1 MTDFRSMKSQNAK
14 KTKQNKVKAEL
25 LYPLGDITQAL
36 GGCHLSEWDYPVTR
50 KELQIL
56 KSEVTGSGLR
66 EWDRS
71 STALS

>member
-1 MTDFRSMKSQNAK
+1 MPDFRSMKSQNAK
-14 KTKQNKVKAEL
+14 KKKNKVKAKL

-36 GGCHLSEWDYPVTR
+36 GGCHLSECDYPVAQ

-56 KSEVTGSGLR
+56 KSEITGSGLR

-71 STALS
+71 STAFS